1 MNLIPESNGL
11 YKVKKD
17 GKFKGITKTK
27 YILFF
32 IVAIILIAFITQQVS
47 NFIGNEKIEIHLN
60 YAKVEKKKLEYNL
73 KGEGVYT
80 VVFIGATGANLYE
93 WNNVAKL
100 VREQL
105 NLKTFVYNRNGY
117 GFSDIGKIRTPK
129 EQAED
134 LKILLRKA
142 GVSGNII
149 LVGEEYGSLIVTNF
163 IESYPEVVKGVVLVD
178 PYDEKEI
185 KSQEF
190 NNKISRLYNK
200 CKIETLG
207 CYFYLTSI
215 LDKMN
220 KTYKLDG
227 FEESLDEEELEEF
240 NIQKTK
246 KNYRQAIEYELKNLK
261 DYSESSQIDGMLS
274 NKPLFIV
281 SRTDE
286 IPLTRLGSNE
296 LTSTYVITSS
306 EGLLSV
312 NSSETINNSINTV
325 YKAAKKIAKK
335 DK

>member
-1 MNLIPESNGL
+1 
-11 YKVKKD
+11 
-17 GKFKGITKTK
+17 
-27 YILFF
+27 
-32 IVAIILIAFITQQVS
+32 
-47 NFIGNEKIEIHLN
+47 
-60 YAKVEKKKLEYNL
+60 
-73 KGEGVYT
+73 
-80 VVFIGATGANLYE
+80 
-93 WNNVAKL
+93 
-100 VREQL
+100 
-105 NLKTFVYNRNGY
+105 
-117 GFSDIGKIRTPK
+117 
-129 EQAED
+129 
-134 LKILLRKA
+134 
-142 GVSGNII
+142 
-149 LVGEEYGSLIVTNF
+149 
-163 IESYPEVVKGVVLVD
+163 
-178 PYDEKEI
+178 
-185 KSQEF
+185 
-190 NNKISRLYNK
+190 
-200 CKIETLG
+200 
-207 CYFYLTSI
+207 
-215 LDKMN
+215 MN

-227 FEESLDEEELEEF
+227 FEESFDEEELEEF